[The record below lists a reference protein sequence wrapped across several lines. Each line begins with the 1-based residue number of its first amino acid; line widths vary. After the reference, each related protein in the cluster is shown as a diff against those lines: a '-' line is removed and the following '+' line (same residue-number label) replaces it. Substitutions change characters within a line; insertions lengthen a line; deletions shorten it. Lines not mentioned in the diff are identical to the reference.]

1 MIKKRLLSFFLLAT
15 VLTNAQPLLTTPQ
28 HMACYDRYTGGFFVL
43 PDSTSYWRYNLE
55 TKQWKRYALKLDIDI
70 PFEQFASEH
79 NPLPVAPG
87 KVFFVNQGCGTVY
100 LLQKG
105 WLRRVD
111 ASFAHKNQFDG
122 MLYAYRGKP
131 YMFGG
136 YGFFQTKN
144 VHSYYDP
151 VLGEW
156 FELFLKKGP
165 IPSSR
170 AGMFVLREG
179 KNLYMVGGYKCY
191 QLKKNVFI
199 PEVWKFQMNQN
210 TWVYLGSLSAHV
222 RNLLTEMPLSSMQSS
237 KLLAG
242 GARIIE
248 LDVIDNEMRFYSRPS
263 FVNTKRWLLSANRK
277 WIMMLTQE
285 VSAPGL
291 TIKVKLKKD
300 FLGEPY
306 KRSKL
311 FIKQSWYES
320 ISYQEYLYI
329 SLLINLILASAWF
342 YSKRS
347 WQPIKFNFGMTK
359 LKQTE
364 FEEQEWRFLTKLKEE
379 GEIEL
384 AVVSQYISEEG
395 LSYDAQKKRRETFL
409 KNIRVKIAL
418 QTQIPLDKV
427 LPEGRHQL
435 DKRMKVVRW
444 SKDLELLPTED

>member
-1 MIKKRLLSFFLLAT
+1 MKGYPFILFFFFLRASNLSF
-15 VLTNAQPLLTTPQ
+15 AQPLLTTPQ

-70 PFEQFASEH
+70 PFDQFALEH
-79 NPLPVAPG
+79 NPLPGAPG
-87 KVFFVNQGCGTVY
+87 KVFFVNRGCGTVY

-111 ASFAHKNQFDG
+111 ASFAHKNQFEG

-144 VHSYYDP
+144 VHTYYEP
-151 VLGEW
+151 TLGEW
-156 FELFLKKGP
+156 FELFVQKGP
-165 IPSSR
+165 KPSGR
-170 AGMFVLREG
+170 QGMFVLREG
-179 KNLYMVGGYKCY
+179 NNLYTVGGYQNAETEK
-191 QLKKNVFI
+191 QNFI
-199 PEVWKFQMNQN
+199 PEVWKFNMQFK
-210 TWVYLGSLSAHV
+210 TWDYLGSLSVHV
-222 RNLLTEMPLSSMQSS
+222 RNLLAGLPMSSMQSS

-242 GARIIE
+242 GARIVE
-248 LDVIDNEMRFYSRPS
+248 LDVIDNELRYYSRPS

-277 WIMMLTQE
+277 WVMMLIQKGKL
-285 VSAPGL
+285 PGL
-291 TIKVKLKKD
+291 SISVQPKNS
-300 FLGEPY
+300 FLGAPY

-311 FIKQSWYES
+311 FIKQSWYER
-320 ISYQEYLYI
+320 ITYKEYLYI
-329 SLLINLILASAWF
+329 SLLINLLIAGAWF

-347 WQPIKFNFGMTK
+347 WQPIKFNFGSP
-359 LKQTE
+359 
-364 FEEQEWRFLTKLKEE
+364 KLKEAE
-379 GEIEL
+379 FDAQEWLFLKKLQELGEIEL
-384 AVVSQYISEEG
+384 AAVSEYIAEEG

-418 QTQIPLDKV
+418 QTQIPLDRV

-435 DKRMKVVRW
+435 DKRMKMVRW
-444 SKDLELLPTED
+444 TDGLEME